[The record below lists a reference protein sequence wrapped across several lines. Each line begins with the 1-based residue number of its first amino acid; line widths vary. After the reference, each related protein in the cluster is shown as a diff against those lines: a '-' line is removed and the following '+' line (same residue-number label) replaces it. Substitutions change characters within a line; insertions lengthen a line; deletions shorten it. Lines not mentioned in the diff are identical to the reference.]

1 MAIAM
6 ITHDGWFDWARR
18 EPGPLDKVYS
28 DRCRNVGMIPHS
40 MEGRYS
46 DARSRLF
53 STQRDGVT
61 GRYTEFAAASWTGSL
76 LNDGTL
82 IQHYSVFASC
92 WASGARFPNTSF
104 PAFECEG
111 RAGSPLNAAQV
122 DTLRGVKS
130 ELSAHFGWKPRRPT
144 TPTDT
149 TASLY
154 EHNECTRWGARAT
167 ACPSGRIPWASIME
181 DEGYAMN
188 IAAWWSGDDGK
199 GRLLAPGPPGT
210 IDLVHDFGAAKVYDL
225 RLVLAPDSP
234 TGTIIFRHG
243 EGPMENAGGG
253 SLLAGRVSS
262 FMLIASPAGT
272 AKFVVTAPGV
282 KVAYLACAGIIA

>member
-1 MAIAM
+1 M
-6 ITHDGWFDWARR
+6 IDAAGWFDFAQRD
-18 EPGPLDKVYS
+18 PGIADKVYS

-53 STQRDGVT
+53 STQRRTD
-61 GRYTEFAAASWTGSL
+61 GRYTEFAAASWTGSI

-111 RAGSPLNAAQV
+111 KAGTPLNAAQV
-122 DTLRGVKS
+122 ATLRRVRAD
-130 ELSAHFGWKPRRPT
+130 LSGHFGWKPRRPT
-144 TPTDT
+144 TSTDT

-154 EHNECTRWGARAT
+154 EHNECTRWGARGT
-167 ACPSGRIPWASIME
+167 ACPSGRIPWASIIE
-181 DEGYAMN
+181 DEGYAMK

-210 IDLVHDFGAAKVYDL
+210 IDLHHDFGPAKVYDL
-225 RLVLAPDSP
+225 RLVMAPDSP
-234 TGTIIFRHG
+234 AGTITFRHGSTGTIADG
-243 EGPMENAGGG
+243 AGGHG
-253 SLLAGRVSS
+253 TAA
-262 FMLIASPAGT
+262 FMLIPGQFGT
-272 AKFVVTAPGV
+272 ATFTVSAPGV